1 MREQGRKRQK
11 KNDHGERGETVGE
24 MQKVTRD
31 GNVQIR
37 GAVVNLVR
45 ISVV

>member
-11 KNDHGERGETVGE
+11 KNDHGEREQAVE
-24 MQKVTRD
+24 MEVTRD

>member
-11 KNDHGERGETVGE
+11 KNDHGERDQTVGE
-24 MQKVTRD
+24 MEKVTRD
-31 GNVQIR
+31 GNEQMG